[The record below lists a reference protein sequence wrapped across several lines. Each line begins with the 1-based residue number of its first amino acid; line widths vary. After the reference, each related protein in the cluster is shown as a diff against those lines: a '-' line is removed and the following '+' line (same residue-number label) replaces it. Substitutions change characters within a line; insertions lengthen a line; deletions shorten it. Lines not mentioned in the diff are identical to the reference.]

1 MPFFAFSTSIPWSIS
16 KSLPSRS
23 LSLWLLLVLLFHY
36 STHFVQ
42 HISTTGR
49 KTASQHNATT
59 TMSKADGA
67 FLRLKAST
75 LLLKNSLPL
84 CPNNSIF
91 LPCLTRLGLNL
102 FFWLVH
108 VSSCR
113 FQSNLKMQTLGEG
126 LSISVDTL
134 AVHGD
139 VKLTS
144 LWTVTLVLQQF
155 PVHSSFGGFRAFPEH
170 HNPFPIIWEWQL
182 GCSSRPLQIAFE

>member
-1 MPFFAFSTSIPWSIS
+1 MHLYYVWQCWRFLSSGKAVKLMKIELSPKPMPSFAFSTSIPWSIS

-42 HISTTGR
+42 HISTTGC

-84 CPNNSIF
+84 CPNNSHFFALFDQVRIKSFF
-91 LPCLTRLGLNL
+91 LACPCEQL
-102 FFWLVH
+102 
-108 VSSCR
+108 
-113 FQSNLKMQTLGEG
+113 Q
-126 LSISVDTL
+126 ISV
-134 AVHGD
+134 
-139 VKLTS
+139 
-144 LWTVTLVLQQF
+144 
-155 PVHSSFGGFRAFPEH
+155 
-170 HNPFPIIWEWQL
+170 
-182 GCSSRPLQIAFE
+182 